1 MNEINVN
8 TIVVTDIYGKTPAL
22 EELCSKLEG
31 QVQIIDPYNGVFFKF
46 FDEVE
51 AYNYFMDV
59 IGMNSYG
66 ILLKKAMLNQDK
78 PFKMLG
84 FSIGA
89 SAIWMNSQNK
99 NLKYILSAECFYGS
113 QIRNMTNI
121 NPTFPIAI
129 VLPSKE
135 EYFSIDELSEK
146 LKEKSHVKIEKTI
159 YLHGFMNRLSKN
171 FNEYA
176 YKIFLKS

>member
-1 MNEINVN
+1 MN

-31 QVQIIDPYNGVFFKF
+31 QVQIIDPYKGVFFKF

-51 AYNYFMDV
+51 AYDYFNDV

-66 ILLKKAMLNQDK
+66 ILLKKAMLNQDQT
-78 PFKMLG
+78 FKMIG

-99 NLKYILSAECFYGS
+99 NIKNIYNAQCFYGS

-121 NPTFPIAI
+121 NPTFPITI

-135 EYFSIDELSEK
+135 EHFSIDELSRK
-146 LKEKSHVKIEKTI
+146 LKEKSHVKIEETT
-159 YLHGFMNRLSKN
+159 YLHGFMNKLSKN

-176 YKIFLKS
+176 YEIFLKS